1 MEDKNKSDTF
11 CIMPFHHINIKN
23 EGKLSACWRYPD
35 KVGDFLTDTLKD
47 TWNGEQL
54 RKVRT
59 ELVNGVQH
67 KGCISCWD
75 LERSGAKSLRQ
86 NAAEMYPDVDSNNI
100 INNIEEDG
108 SYPIKNL
115 QSIEIRFDN
124 ICNLM
129 CRHCSPTYSSIW
141 EQKAKRDPI
150 LMGQMKKV
158 GTYRELEKH
167 VSLTQEI
174 IDEVV
179 SLSPNLTELMI
190 TGGEPLFHDKHYDF
204 LERILPEA
212 NHITLQYNSN
222 FSTLDYKGKSILDLW
237 KHFKRVSIRVSLDA
251 YPEIYEYVRVRGNLS
266 IAEDNIKKALQL
278 SNIQLSATM
287 TANLLNI
294 TRATEIAKYYYS
306 MGVDYHT
313 SIVQFPRPLN
323 PKLLP
328 PALKEKVTNDWDE
341 LINGDREWMKS
352 YNHSQKFMDRSFERW
367 KKFGDNVINY
377 MNGEDWY
384 HYWDD
389 FIEYANA
396 QDQHH
401 ETNILDVY
409 PEFRKY
415 WHEV

>member
-1 MEDKNKSDTF
+1 MADKNKSDTF

-35 KVGDFLTDTLKD
+35 KVGDFLTDTLAD
-47 TWNGEQL
+47 TWNGDQL

-86 NAAEMYPDVDSNNI
+86 NASEMYPDVDSNTI
-100 INNIEEDG
+100 INDIEEDG
-108 SYPIKNL
+108 SYPIENL

-251 YPEIYEYVRVRGNLS
+251 YPAIYEYVRVRGNLS

-313 SIVQFPRPLN
+313 SIVQFPQPLN

-341 LINGDREWMKS
+341 LINGDREWMQS
-352 YNHSQKFMDRSFERW
+352 YNHSQKFVNRSFERW

-401 ETNILDVY
+401 GTNILDVY

>member
-35 KVGDFLTDTLKD
+35 KVGDFLTDTLTD
-47 TWNGEQL
+47 TWNGDQL

-222 FSTLDYKGKSILDLW
+222 FSTLEYKGKSILDLW

-251 YPEIYEYVRVRGNLS
+251 LS
-266 IAEDNIKKALQL
+266 
-278 SNIQLSATM
+278 
-287 TANLLNI
+287 
-294 TRATEIAKYYYS
+294 
-306 MGVDYHT
+306 
-313 SIVQFPRPLN
+313 
-323 PKLLP
+323 
-328 PALKEKVTNDWDE
+328 
-341 LINGDREWMKS
+341 
-352 YNHSQKFMDRSFERW
+352 
-367 KKFGDNVINY
+367 
-377 MNGEDWY
+377 
-384 HYWDD
+384 
-389 FIEYANA
+389 
-396 QDQHH
+396 
-401 ETNILDVY
+401 
-409 PEFRKY
+409 
-415 WHEV
+415 

>member
-1 MEDKNKSDTF
+1 MADKSDTF

-35 KVGDFLTDTLKD
+35 KVGNFLTDTLAD
-47 TWNGEQL
+47 TWNGEPL

-59 ELVNGVQH
+59 ELINGIQH
-67 KGCISCWD
+67 EGCKSCWD
-75 LERSGAKSLRQ
+75 MERSGARSLRN
-86 NAAEMYPDVDSNNI
+86 NAEGMYPAVDSNII
-100 INNIEEDG
+100 INNTGEDG
-108 SYPIKNL
+108 SYPIRNL

-129 CRHCSPTYSSIW
+129 CRHCSPAYSSIW
-141 EQKAKRDPI
+141 EQKVKRDSI
-150 LMGQMKKV
+150 LMEQMKKV
-158 GTYRELEKH
+158 GTYRELENH

-212 NHITLQYNSN
+212 SHITLQYNSN

-237 KHFKRVSIRVSLDA
+237 KHFKCVSIRVSLDA

-266 IAEDNIKKALQL
+266 VAEDNIQKALQL

-306 MGVDYHT
+306 LGVDYHT
-313 SIVQFPRPLN
+313 SIVQFPRSLN

-328 PALKEKVTNDWDE
+328 PSLKEKVTNDWDE
-341 LINGDREWMKS
+341 LINGNRDWMQS
-352 YNHSQKFMDRSFERW
+352 YNHSPKFVNRSLRRW

-396 QDQHH
+396 QDNHH
-401 ETNILDVY
+401 NTNILDVY
-409 PEFRKY
+409 PEFTDY